1 VVNFVKL
8 FRTSKPPRPKLKRR
22 AGCKIALQK
31 LKPALTIAVAGW
43 STTVERLDQ
52 AAQGEYHNFY
62 DPAELNAQL
71 AKQGRK
77 YAATGGQAHALNLGV
92 GSHSKI
98 VPQVASQVV
107 ALINQA

>member
-1 VVNFVKL
+1 MGYSMGVASLV
-8 FRTSKPPRPKLKRR
+8 
-22 AGCKIALQK
+22 ALQK

-62 DPAELNAQL
+62 DPAELNGQL
-71 AKQGRK
+71 AQQGRK
-77 YAATGGQAHALNLGV
+77 YTATGGQAHALNLGP

-98 VPQVASQVV
+98 VPQVAGQVI
-107 ALINQA
+107 ALIRQA